1 MNSTRYGIKHVAS
14 LQPGSEIH
22 EGDVQGNA
30 VNRFKYRFGKFRRN
44 GIISRGKN
52 CRDSRDLDYC
62 DG

>member
-1 MNSTRYGIKHVAS
+1 MAS